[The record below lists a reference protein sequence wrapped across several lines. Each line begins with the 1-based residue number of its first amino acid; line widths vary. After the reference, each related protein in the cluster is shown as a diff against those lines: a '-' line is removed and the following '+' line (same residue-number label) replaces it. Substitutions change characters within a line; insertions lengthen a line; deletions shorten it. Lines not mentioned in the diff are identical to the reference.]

1 MRQEKFFVNGLRLN
15 RARNNVV
22 SQTKGGTQVS
32 EEGKSDFA
40 PLNDF
45 LCFSIYSAGH
55 ALTQYY
61 RPMLESL
68 GLTYPQYLLMVTL
81 WAEDDQ
87 IIKDLGNKL
96 FLESSTLTPLV
107 KRLESAGLITR
118 SRDPLDE
125 RQVRVKL
132 TEAGWA
138 LKVDALK
145 VPNCIQDA
153 VGLSTE
159 KIMEI
164 QAAVAGIRDRLIEKK

>member
-1 MRQEKFFVNGLRLN
+1 MSENGN
-15 RARNNVV
+15 
-22 SQTKGGTQVS
+22 
-32 EEGKSDFA
+32 SDFA

-45 LCFSIYSAGH
+45 LCFSIYSASH
-55 ALTQYY
+55 ALTQFY

-81 WAEDDQ
+81 WSEDDQ
-87 IIKDLGNKL
+87 IIKDLGSKL

-107 KRLESAGLITR
+107 KRLESAGLVTR
-118 SRDPLDE
+118 NRDPQDE

-132 TEAGWA
+132 TKAGWA
-138 LKVDALK
+138 LKAEALK

-153 VGLSTE
+153 VGLSAE

-164 QAAVAGIRDRLIEKK
+164 QAAVAGIRDRLIEKR